1 MSPLYLLLSACYL
14 MLSHVISCHSQC
26 PFLHIC
32 CQYSLK
38 IFLFIFNWLMIG
50 LQYCFDFCHSS
61 TWINHRCTYV
71 PPSWVSLPP
80 PAHPHPPLSHTANSH
95 WLSIYICW
103 CIYFYAT
110 LSIYLALSLFFPTL
124 VHKSVLRVW
133 VSIAALWRFISTI
146 LLDSI
151 YMCQYMIFVFFF
163 LTYFTLYNRL

>member
-71 PPSWVSLPP
+71 PLSWVSLPP
-80 PAHPHPPLSHTANSH
+80 PAHPHPLGYYRAPVWVLWVIRQIPIATYSRMLVYVHPGYSLHFSHLLH
-95 WLSIYICW
+95 LLPRLLSI
-103 CIYFYAT
+103 
-110 LSIYLALSLFFPTL
+110 SLF
-124 VHKSVLRVW
+124 SM
-133 VSIAALWRFISTI
+133 SGI
-146 LLDSI
+146 LL
-151 YMCQYMIFVFFF
+151 F
-163 LTYFTLYNRL
+163 LTLHIFF

>member
-80 PAHPHPPLSHTANSH
+80 PAHPHPLGYYRAPVWVPWVTQQIPIGYLFTYVDVFTSMLLSPFISPSPSSSPPLS
-95 WLSIYICW
+95 I
-103 CIYFYAT
+103 
-110 LSIYLALSLFFPTL
+110 SLF
-124 VHKSVLRVW
+124 SV
-133 VSIAALWRFISTI
+133 SESP
-146 LLDSI
+146 LLLCEDSSVPS
-151 YMCQYMIFVFFF
+151 F
-163 LTYFTLYNRL
+163 